1 MANEAKKEEK
11 KEREVR
17 KLIDAKIEEYG
28 MTKKTLY
35 SVFGIMGCLLLT
47 IVMSITGMG
56 FNPAVFMTWNYW
68 VGMIIQFG
76 IAIFSMITGQQ
87 IGDDTQR
94 NRPDGQYRKELGYY
108 RTQYNRIDTNGIF
121 EYFEAWL
128 ETYKERK
135 LQKKIIDTLRD
146 FGIAQVEVLDL
157 DFNDLP
163 ELVRPFCKD
172 WTETPFY
179 EKYYNPKTEKS
190 ETKFLSLTKDQID
203 AVTKIKQGYIK
214 IPSVS
219 SSYFMNALKG
229 TSVDE
234 WERAA
239 KADKKKGGQL
249 ANGYTYRIFMMLI
262 LSLASNGIMTSPY
275 ADNGAVALNI
285 ATRIFVLVTS
295 VIWGIFLGFKS
306 VELDMTFL
314 AYKTYIIKMYAD
326 EYANGK
332 FKPETIEEKAE
343 RELRE
348 YEEQAKKKESE
359 AITPTIVPDD
369 VMMLPNK

>member
-108 RTQYNRIDTNGIF
+108 RTQYNRIDANGIF

-163 ELVRPFCKD
+163 ELVRPFSKD
-172 WTETPFY
+172 WSETPFY

-203 AVTKIKQGYIK
+203 AVTKIKQGYVK

-262 LSLASNGIMTSPY
+262 LSLASNGIITSPY
-275 ADNGAVALNI
+275 ADGGAVALNI

-359 AITPTIVPDD
+359 TITPTIAPDD
-369 VMMLPNK
+369 VIMLPHK